1 MSDNQKCFTGTLVAK
16 RDVSVFAD
24 SPEEAAETIRLLYES
39 GDACAEVGGAT
50 VTDVRQTDIQGSD
63 YLDVYLF
70 FDDETATM
78 MDTPVLRVPPNTREL
93 TDEMV
98 REILIAKLGST
109 KYLKDH
115 EKYIPLAAGWD
126 RDKMADAMYA
136 LCCLILNNAALIEP
150 KHAETISKV
159 SDALGD
165 CCGGDSSTY
174 NACEAFGNV
183 LKGLAV
189 RVIPFPM
196 PDLDEGEA
204 RDYEA

>member
-1 MSDNQKCFTGTLVAK
+1 MSDQQKCFTGTLVAT
-16 RDVSVFAD
+16 RDVTVFAD
-24 SPEEAAETIRLLYES
+24 SPEEAAETIRCLYES
-39 GDACAEVGGAT
+39 GDACAEVGEAD
-50 VTDVRQTDIQGSD
+50 VTDVRQTDVEGNE

-78 MDTPVLRVPPNTREL
+78 MDTPVLRVPPNTQEL

-98 REILIAKLGST
+98 REILVDCLGHQESN
-109 KYLKDH
+109 K
-115 EKYIPLAAGWD
+115 KYIPLAAGWD
-126 RDKMADAMYA
+126 RNKMADAMYA

-159 SDALGD
+159 SAALGD

-204 RDYEA
+204 RDYKA

>member
-1 MSDNQKCFTGTLVAK
+1 MSDQQKCFTGTLVAT
-16 RDVSVFAD
+16 RDVTVFAD
-24 SPEEAAETIRLLYES
+24 SPEEAAETIRCLYES
-39 GDACAEVGGAT
+39 GDACAEVGEAD
-50 VTDVRQTDIQGSD
+50 VTDVRQTDVEGNE

-78 MDTPVLRVPPNTREL
+78 MDTPVLRVPPNTQEL

-98 REILIAKLGST
+98 REILVDCLGHQESN
-109 KYLKDH
+109 K
-115 EKYIPLAAGWD
+115 KYIPLAAGWD
-126 RDKMADAMYA
+126 RNKMADAMYA

-159 SDALGD
+159 SAALGD

-174 NACEAFGNV
+174 NACKAFGNV

>member
-1 MSDNQKCFTGTLVAK
+1 MSDNQKCFSGTLIAK
-16 RDVSVFAD
+16 RDVTVFAD
-24 SPEEAAETIRLLYES
+24 SPEEAAKTIQLLYES

-50 VTDVRQTDIQGSD
+50 VTDVRQTDDQGNE

-78 MDTPVLRVPPNTREL
+78 MDTPVLRVPPDTQEL

-98 REILIAKLGST
+98 REILVDCLGHQESN
-109 KYLKDH
+109 

>member
-1 MSDNQKCFTGTLVAK
+1 MVSREMLQLGRVRSAIRELFEFGRK
-16 RDVSVFAD
+16 R
-24 SPEEAAETIRLLYES
+24 AAV
-39 GDACAEVGGAT
+39 VGGEN
-50 VTDVRQTDIQGSD
+50 
-63 YLDVYLF
+63 VYDFSLGN
-70 FDDETATM
+70 
-78 MDTPVLRVPPNTREL
+78 PSVPPPKRL

-98 REILIAKLGST
+98 REILVDCLGHQESN
-109 KYLKDH
+109 

>member
-1 MSDNQKCFTGTLVAK
+1 MSDQQKCFTGTLVAT
-16 RDVSVFAD
+16 RDVTVFAD
-24 SPEEAAETIRLLYES
+24 SPEEAAETIRCLYES
-39 GDACAEVGGAT
+39 GDACAEVGEAD
-50 VTDVRQTDIQGSD
+50 VTDVRQTDVEGNE

-78 MDTPVLRVPPNTREL
+78 MDTPVLRVPPNTQEL

-98 REILIAKLGST
+98 REILVDCLGYQESN
-109 KYLKDH
+109 K
-115 EKYIPLAAGWD
+115 KYIPLAAGWD
-126 RDKMADAMYA
+126 RNKMADAMYA

-159 SDALGD
+159 SAALGD

-183 LKGLAV
+183 LKGFAV

-204 RDYEA
+204 RDYKA

>member
-1 MSDNQKCFTGTLVAK
+1 MSDQQKCFTGTLVAT
-16 RDVSVFAD
+16 RDVTVFAD
-24 SPEEAAETIRLLYES
+24 SPEEAAETIRCLYES
-39 GDACAEVGGAT
+39 SDTCAEVGEAD
-50 VTDVRQTDIQGSD
+50 VTDVRQTDVEGNE

-78 MDTPVLRVPPNTREL
+78 MDTPVLRVPPNTQEL

-98 REILIAKLGST
+98 REILVDCLGHQEGN
-109 KYLKDH
+109 K
-115 EKYIPLAAGWD
+115 KYIPLAAGWD

-183 LKGLAV
+183 LKGFAV

-204 RDYEA
+204 RDYKA

>member
-1 MSDNQKCFTGTLVAK
+1 MSDQQKCFTGTLVAT
-16 RDVSVFAD
+16 RDVTVFAD
-24 SPEEAAETIRLLYES
+24 SPEEAAETIRCLYES
-39 GDACAEVGGAT
+39 GDACAEVGEAD
-50 VTDVRQTDIQGSD
+50 VTDVRQTDVEGNE

-78 MDTPVLRVPPNTREL
+78 MDTPVLRVPPNTQEL

-98 REILIAKLGST
+98 REILVDCLGHQESN
-109 KYLKDH
+109 KKC
-115 EKYIPLAAGWD
+115 IPLAAGWD
-126 RDKMADAMYA
+126 RNKMADAMYA

-159 SDALGD
+159 SAALGD

-183 LKGLAV
+183 LKGFAV

-204 RDYEA
+204 RDYKA

>member
-1 MSDNQKCFTGTLVAK
+1 MSDQKCFTGTIVAR

-24 SPEEAAETIRLLYES
+24 SAEEAAKTIRELYES
-39 GDACAEVGGAT
+39 GDACAELGDAEVIDIRQS
-50 VTDVRQTDIQGSD
+50 DVEGNA

-78 MDTPVLRVPPNTREL
+78 MDTPVLQVPPGTEEL

-98 REILIAKLGST
+98 REILIDCL
-109 KYLKDH
+109 H
-115 EKYIPLAAGWD
+115 HQEENEKYIPLAAGWD

-136 LCCLILNNAALIEP
+136 LCCLILNNAALVEP
-150 KHAETISKV
+150 KHAGTIRKV
-159 SDALGD
+159 SDALGE
-165 CCGGDSSTY
+165 CCGSDSSTY
-174 NACEAFGNV
+174 NACGAFGDL

-196 PDLDEGEA
+196 PDLDQGED
-204 RDYEA
+204 RDYTE